1 MTTPKIAVQVA
12 TDVDAAPRAVLLR
25 RWARAALLGIA
36 ESGNLCIRVVGA
48 AEMIDLNTRFR
59 HQQGTTNVL
68 SFGADVVTPDGGE
81 RMLGDVVICA
91 PVVAA
96 EAAAQG
102 KSVSDHFAHLVVHGV
117 LHVCGY
123 DHETAAEAKV
133 MERHEVAI
141 LSALGIDDPYR

>member
-1 MTTPKIAVQVA
+1 MTTPKIAIQVA
-12 TDVDAAPRAVLLR
+12 PDVDAAPRAVLLR
-25 RWARAALLGIA
+25 RWARAALLGIE

-48 AEMIDLNTRFR
+48 VEMIDLNTRFR

-68 SFGADVVTPDGGE
+68 SFGVDMVAPDGDE

-96 EAAAQG
+96 EAATQG
-102 KSVSDHFAHLVVHGV
+102 KSVADHFAHLVVHGV
-117 LHVCGY
+117 LHLCGY

-141 LSALGIDDPYR
+141 LSTLGVNDPYR